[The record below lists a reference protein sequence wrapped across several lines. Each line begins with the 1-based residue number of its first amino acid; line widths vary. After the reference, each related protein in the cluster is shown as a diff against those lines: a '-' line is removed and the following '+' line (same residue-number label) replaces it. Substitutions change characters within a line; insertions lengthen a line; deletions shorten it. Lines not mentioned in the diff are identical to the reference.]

1 MGMYISITPMYL
13 GEISPAKIRGYLGS
27 MMTVDLKLG
36 ILIEFVIGPFLS
48 VRNLA
53 LISLAAPCLFVVTF
67 VWLPE
72 SPYYFLRC
80 DAKQKAINSLVQ
92 LRGKKDVYEEA
103 DTIEQSVKADLAN
116 KAGLR
121 ELLFVRRNRRA
132 LTTLMCLLILQQ
144 LSGTQALLQYAQI
157 IFDKMGNNLEGKYL
171 TMIMGAMQLVFTIVC
186 MIFNDFTG
194 RKLLLMI
201 SLIGTACS
209 TAIVATYFHLQYN
222 QMDISNITWL
232 PATGLILF
240 IIMYGLGLSTLPLTM
255 AGELFSMN
263 VKALGNMIGM
273 VTLSISAFAV
283 TNLYL
288 IISESAGV
296 HTPFWIF
303 TACSFAGAIFTF
315 FYVPETK
322 GRTLEQIQREL

>member
-121 ELLFVRRNRRA
+121 ELLFVRRNRR
-132 LTTLMCLLILQQ
+132 
-144 LSGTQALLQYAQI
+144 
-157 IFDKMGNNLEGKYL
+157 
-171 TMIMGAMQLVFTIVC
+171 
-186 MIFNDFTG
+186 
-194 RKLLLMI
+194 
-201 SLIGTACS
+201 
-209 TAIVATYFHLQYN
+209 
-222 QMDISNITWL
+222 
-232 PATGLILF
+232 
-240 IIMYGLGLSTLPLTM
+240 
-255 AGELFSMN
+255 
-263 VKALGNMIGM
+263 
-273 VTLSISAFAV
+273 
-283 TNLYL
+283 
-288 IISESAGV
+288 
-296 HTPFWIF
+296 
-303 TACSFAGAIFTF
+303 
-315 FYVPETK
+315 
-322 GRTLEQIQREL
+322 